1 MLVWWVEDWVSFLL
15 MPGECASSAISPS
28 VGQGS
33 AISPSVGQ
41 GRALA
46 QLSDPTSAKGVR

>member
-28 VGQGS
+28 VGQKS
-33 AISPSVGQ
+33 
-41 GRALA
+41 ALA
-46 QLSDPTSAKGVR
+46 QLSAPASARGVR